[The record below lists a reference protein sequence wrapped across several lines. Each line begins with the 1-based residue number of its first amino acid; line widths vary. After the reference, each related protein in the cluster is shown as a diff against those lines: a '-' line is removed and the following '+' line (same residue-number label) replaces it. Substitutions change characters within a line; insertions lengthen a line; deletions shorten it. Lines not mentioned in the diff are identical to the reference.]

1 MASLPNS
8 ASIDHVAGFTTVET
22 EIVLETILTFL
33 GTEFTG
39 AGANGVDVH
48 GNDVSGGGRGVN
60 RVGGGGS
67 GSGSAGSASG
77 VGVLVL
83 EFLLIVAFVKIV
95 VDADNDRLPTKESL
109 GTSDNAYE
117 FVFDAL
123 TKTTIET
130 IHLGLFGHVKVSS
143 DLVELGDVSVGG
155 ASLFKSIETAHGS
168 GLDVGISKVG
178 LERSDEVGE
187 FVEKDRSVLF
197 NIVEPLLG
205 RAVLEVTTHV
215 KGFILVSGEALA
227 LEVDSVF
234 DLADEGLDFFVTTVE
249 DTRLLDFD
257 GGVTRIGSSDEGHLT
272 LLIDESGHGG
282 LENGL
287 VVVHERK
294 HFVEVFNVMGEC
306 SLSRNRLRGRDVGRK
321 TGIHGI
327 VDVVDRHGARLSERG
342 TGKINRA
349 GGEIKLVRTN
359 DRKRNKKES
368 QSRVHTN

>member
-123 TKTTIET
+123 AKTTIET

-342 TGKINRA
+342 AGKINRA